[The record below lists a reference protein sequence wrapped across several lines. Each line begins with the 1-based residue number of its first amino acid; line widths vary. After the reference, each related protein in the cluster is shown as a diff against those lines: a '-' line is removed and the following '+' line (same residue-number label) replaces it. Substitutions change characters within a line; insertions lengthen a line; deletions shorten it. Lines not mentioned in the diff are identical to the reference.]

1 MSPMKFK
8 TNVKCGG
15 CVAAITPEMDKLGTS
30 WSVDLSHPD
39 RIMTVAGD
47 VPKEAVLSAMKTAG
61 YQAESLPEN

>member
-1 MSPMKFK
+1 MKFK

-15 CVAAITPEMDKLGTS
+15 CVAAITPEMDKLSAT

-47 VPKEAVLSAMKTAG
+47 VPKEAVLAAMKTAG